1 MYVALGVVLG
11 IVLGPQISR
20 LPLVSKIPTV

>member
-1 MYVALGVVLG
+1 ML

-20 LPLVSKIPTV
+20 